1 MKLYIYAKSGHRVGM
16 EHLRRCSAIARSLSS
31 CEPLLCTEDFR
42 AATFAKNELGVKKT
56 VGIDAIGNLPTMME
70 RGDILIYDGGS
81 DLSEENLEKME
92 DFCSHLYHVGD
103 AIAYEV
109 CENSFFEPVEK
120 TRESLLFFADDDYN
134 NWFLDFCEGSE
145 KHDIP
150 LLMGHYFFL
159 NNEAKLE
166 HSFKE
171 LIEDVDYAQS
181 IRSSKYLL
189 TATVQSAL
197 EPLASGNCPVYF
209 QRQDR
214 EPEVHV
220 HLLETYNIPVISGDN
235 LDGLMESFCKVV
247 DEYPQ
252 TKVLKPVDLSGIEK
266 EILNTLQANTHIIPS
281 MDYGIHD
288 LY

>member
-1 MKLYIYAKSGHRVGM
+1 MKLYIYAKSGHRIGM
-16 EHLRRCSAIARSLSS
+16 EHLRRCSAIARSLDS
-31 CEPLLCTEDFR
+31 CEPILCTEDFR
-42 AATFAKNELGVKKT
+42 AATFAKSELGVKKT

-92 DFCSHLYHVGD
+92 NFCTHLYHVGD
-103 AIAYEV
+103 AIAYEI
-109 CENSFFEPVEK
+109 CDSSFFEPLEN
-120 TRESLLFFADDDYN
+120 RRQSLLFFADDDYH
-134 NWFLDFCEGSE
+134 NWFLDFCKTSQ

-159 NNEAKLE
+159 NNETKLE
-166 HSFKE
+166 HSFQD
-171 LIEDVDYAQS
+171 LIEDEEYNEA

-197 EPLASGNCPVYF
+197 ESLASGNCPVYF
-209 QRQDR
+209 QRKDKD
-214 EPEVHV
+214 PEAHEY
-220 HLLETYNIPVISGDN
+220 LLKEHNIPVIAADN
-235 LDGLMESFCKVV
+235 LDGLMEAFCKCV
-247 DEYPQ
+247 DTYPE
-252 TKVLKPVDLSGIEK
+252 TTPLLPVDLSEIEE
-266 EILNTLQANTHIIPS
+266 EIHTTLQANAHMKPT